1 MADHIEIAGMKVPLI
16 DTVRPEDQTD
26 MFPYVKQTRKTEVLP
41 KGWQKASNK
50 RPLPE
55 AIVYDQH
62 IEIPMRDG
70 VKIYADVL
78 RPHDTKEKVPALL
91 AISPYG
97 NGGNGFKI
105 YENTPF
111 RVGVPEEK
119 TSGLEK
125 FESVDPA
132 EWIPRGYAIVNADVR
147 GSWESEGHL
156 YIEGSKP
163 GIDGYD
169 ICEFIAAQDWCN
181 GSIGMQ
187 GNSWLATTQWT
198 TAVQKPP
205 SLKAIA
211 PWEGFT
217 DKYREVCCRG
227 GIPNVP
233 FVSFIFN
240 KTIRGRQKR
249 EDVARMLQTDP
260 LMNPYWQDKN
270 IDTTKITIPIYALA
284 SYSSAIHG
292 FGTVKSYNNAASTE
306 KWLRIHPTQEW
317 YDLYTP
323 AATEDLQKFFD
334 RYLKGIQNGWE
345 KMTPVRVSV
354 LRFNQDPLINLPFS
368 QYPPKDTEYRT
379 LYLSDSSLSPSAPTK
394 AGSISYQ
401 SDDML
406 APPADFV
413 HVFDRKTT
421 LIGYAKATLWVS
433 CASADD
439 MDIYLSLRK
448 ADRDGKV
455 LEQVN
460 VPWEALPG
468 GVRTTEAVPNSNVVK
483 HFGPTGVLRLSHR
496 AQDPVRST
504 PLIPFHPHDR
514 EEKVAPGSV
523 TRVEIGFWP
532 AGMQFESGERLVL
545 RAQGFLDQCRE
556 FPQHI
561 SAKPDNLN
569 KGRHV
574 VHFGGELD
582 SKLVVP
588 VVEV

>member
-1 MADHIEIAGMKVPLI
+1 
-16 DTVRPEDQTD
+16 
-26 MFPYVKQTRKTEVLP
+26 
-41 KGWQKASNK
+41 
-50 RPLPE
+50 
-55 AIVYDQH
+55 
-62 IEIPMRDG
+62 
-70 VKIYADVL
+70 
-78 RPHDTKEKVPALL
+78 
-91 AISPYG
+91 
-97 NGGNGFKI
+97 
-105 YENTPF
+105 
-111 RVGVPEEK
+111 
-119 TSGLEK
+119 
-125 FESVDPA
+125 
-132 EWIPRGYAIVNADVR
+132 
-147 GSWESEGHL
+147 
-156 YIEGSKP
+156 
-163 GIDGYD
+163 
-169 ICEFIAAQDWCN
+169 
-181 GSIGMQ
+181 
-187 GNSWLATTQWT
+187 
-198 TAVQKPP
+198 
-205 SLKAIA
+205 
-211 PWEGFT
+211 
-217 DKYREVCCRG
+217 
-227 GIPNVP
+227 
-233 FVSFIFN
+233 
-240 KTIRGRQKR
+240 
-249 EDVARMLQTDP
+249 
-260 LMNPYWQDKN
+260 
-270 IDTTKITIPIYALA
+270 
-284 SYSSAIHG
+284 
-292 FGTVKSYNNAASTE
+292 
-306 KWLRIHPTQEW
+306 
-317 YDLYTP
+317 
-323 AATEDLQKFFD
+323 
-334 RYLKGIQNGWE
+334 
-345 KMTPVRVSV
+345 
-354 LRFNQDPLINLPFS
+354 
-368 QYPPKDTEYRT
+368 
-379 LYLSDSSLSPSAPTK
+379 
-394 AGSISYQ
+394 
-401 SDDML
+401 ML

-483 HFGPTGVLRLSHR
+483 VSLFPSPRRERRLTPPQHFGPTGVLRLSHR